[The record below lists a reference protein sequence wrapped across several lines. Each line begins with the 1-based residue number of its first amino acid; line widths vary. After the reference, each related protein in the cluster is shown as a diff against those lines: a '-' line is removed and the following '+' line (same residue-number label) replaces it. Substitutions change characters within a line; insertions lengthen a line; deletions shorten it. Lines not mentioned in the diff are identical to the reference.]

1 MDMLLKT
8 LLKNAVKPV
17 LVVLIILLYGI
28 DANAQSIVGKW
39 KTIDDETGEE
49 KSIVQ
54 IWLSSDGLYY
64 GKIMKLFDESK
75 AENVCDKCDPNDER
89 YNQKVVGMK
98 IIMKMKKTGDNE
110 WTEGTILDPNNGK
123 VYRCKLF
130 REGDN
135 LMVRGYIAFLYRTQT
150 WLPVE

>member
-1 MDMLLKT
+1 MYLKSNLNKALKFGMALMAVLLFS
-8 LLKNAVKPV
+8 V
-17 LVVLIILLYGI
+17 G
-28 DANAQSIVGKW
+28 ANSQTITGKW
-39 KTIDDETGEE
+39 KTIDDETGEA

-54 IWLSSDGLYY
+54 IWLSDDGMYY

-75 AENVCDKCDPNDER
+75 KDNVCDKCDKSDPR

-110 WTEGTILDPNNGK
+110 YTEGTILDPNNGK
-123 VYRCKLF
+123 VYKCKLF

-150 WLPVE
+150 WLPAD